1 MKFMG
6 HQFPKVAGPSGQKAH
21 QLVSLYMPNMLRRPV
36 AGTFKSNPNFLTLD
50 EWVDPKR
57 LFPQGIPKVSQTA
70 KFGLTKSGQHL
81 HTTPGA
87 NKFLGKVE
95 VARRHP
101 QRNYRNPH
109 AVSGTQVS
117 EGDLGFTLLHELG
130 HATHL
135 GNIGHKAY
143 AIAPMAEREL
153 QANLAAINFMKKEG
167 MKVGPG
173 RRWVLENWDEIR
185 PGLVETMK
193 GAGTKNPEQYVA
205 AYDHMPKLFKD
216 SNVLKGVGMLTG
228 VGGVEAMGNMGNRKS
243 S

>member
-21 QLVSLYMPNMLRRPV
+21 QLVSAKFPEMLQRPV

-50 EWVDPKR
+50 EFTNVGNYGRVQNPPAHR
-57 LFPQGIPKVSQTA
+57 YLGEAKVA
-70 KFGLTKSGQHL
+70 TK
-81 HTTPGA
+81 
-87 NKFLGKVE
+87 
-95 VARRHP
+95 HP
-101 QRNYRNPH
+101 QRNYLARTPSGRPYLLNPH

-167 MKVGPG
+167 MKVGPN

-205 AYDHMPKLFKD
+205 AYDHMPKLFRD

-228 VGGVEAMGNMGNRKS
+228 VGGVGAMGNMRNEA
-243 S
+243 